1 MTGSSGA
8 RAARREPSG
17 VSRQDGS
24 TSDEPLGPAESA
36 ALLKPWIGPGTPY
49 RGAVLAVSGGPDST
63 ALMGCA
69 ALCGAGIPLVVATID
84 HGLRPASAAEAEQ
97 VAGLAARFGFAH
109 QVLAWAGPKPAA
121 RLQEAARAARYRLLA
136 GLAREAGAD
145 LVLTAHT
152 LDDQAETVLMRLCA
166 GSGPAGLAG
175 MAPVRSLAGLTL
187 GRPFLSVPKAR
198 LVATCEEW
206 GWPFVHDPSNSD
218 PRFGRARLRRLLPL
232 LAEEGLSAERLAR
245 LAARL
250 RRDEAALSNAA
261 EAALSDLR
269 RSDPGREGRLV
280 LDGTGLA
287 ALPEAVAL
295 RVVGLAVAAVQDEG
309 RQGGATAY
317 PPRLDRL
324 ERIVLGEVLPALGQ
338 GVPCRRTV
346 AGRLLAA
353 GGGRLTVSPAPPR
366 RPSKPIVG

>member
-1 MTGSSGA
+1 MSRPDGSS
-8 RAARREPSG
+8 P
-17 VSRQDGS
+17 
-24 TSDEPLGPAESA
+24 DEPLGPAEGA
-36 ALLKPWIGPGTPY
+36 ALLKPWIGRGAAY

-69 ALCGAGIPLVVATID
+69 ALCGAGIPLVVATVD
-84 HGLRPASAAEAEQ
+84 HGLRPASAAEAEE
-97 VAGLAARFGFAH
+97 VAGLAARLGFAH
-109 QVLAWAGPKPAA
+109 RVLAWTGPKPPA

-136 GLAREAGAD
+136 DLAREAGVD

-175 MAPVRSLAGLTL
+175 MAPARALDGLTL
-187 GRPFLSVPKAR
+187 GRPFLGIPKAR
-198 LVATCEEW
+198 LVATCEDQ
-206 GWPFVHDPSNSD
+206 GWPFVRDPSNID

-232 LAEEGLSAERLAR
+232 LAEEGLTAERLAR

-250 RRDEAALSNAA
+250 RRDEAALGDAA

-269 RSDPGREGRLV
+269 RSDPGGEGRLV

-295 RVVGLAVAAVQDEG
+295 RSIALAVVAFQGDAG
-309 RQGGATAY
+309 RQGEAPAY
-317 PPRLDRL
+317 PPRLERL
-324 ERIVLGEVLPALGQ
+324 ERIVLGEILPALRQ
-338 GVPCRRTV
+338 GLPCRRTV
-346 AGRLLAA
+346 AGLLLAA
-353 GGGRLTVSPAPPR
+353 GGGRLTLSPAPPR
-366 RPSKPIVG
+366 RPPGLHST